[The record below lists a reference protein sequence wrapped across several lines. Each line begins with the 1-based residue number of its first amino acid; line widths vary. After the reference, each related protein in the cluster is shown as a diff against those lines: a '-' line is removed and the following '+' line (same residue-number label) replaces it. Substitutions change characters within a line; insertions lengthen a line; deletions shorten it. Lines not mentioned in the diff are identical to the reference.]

1 MELQNFETNQAS
13 ELKRQLRI
21 ILDAHEM
28 LMIEQNGRP
37 DCKNCVLAETIKE
50 LLAGNTIERIESDE

>member
-1 MELQNFETNQAS
+1 MNRNKTTDTNQAS
-13 ELKRQLRI
+13 ELKRELRI

-37 DCKNCVLAETIKE
+37 DCKNCALAETIQE
-50 LLAGNTIERIESDE
+50 LLDKEANQ